1 MLLNDRY
8 LLVRQLRKGG
18 CAATSLAEDQYLPSR
33 RKCVIKQFKPS
44 NGNATASLEIRAKFK
59 KEAEVLEILGKHEL
73 IPELYAVF
81 EENAEL
87 YIVQEW
93 IDGLTLTDKIM
104 LDGALDAD
112 FVRDFLVCVLSVLE
126 FVHSNNIIHRDIKP
140 ENIILRES
148 DGMPVLI
155 DFGVIKDLD
164 ETIIANHS
172 NSCGTSVG
180 SRGYSSPEQF
190 AGHTTYSND
199 LFSLGMVAIFLL
211 TGKNPTTFIDEVS
224 GIVRWWPTI
233 KNWEHID
240 KHLFNTLNKAV
251 KSSAKERFSSAR
263 EMKNSLYNSTPRHC
277 AIFAAHIHTPFMWKL
292 RGDFRSELVV
302 SDYDE
307 SMKLHSEDS
316 GIFQRGKHWTIDR
329 RISAKLSQ

>member
-8 LLVRQLRKGG
+8 LLVRELRQGG
-18 CAATSLAEDQYLPSR
+18 CAATLLAEDQYLPSR

-44 NGNATASLEIRAKFK
+44 CGNATAALEIRAKFE
-59 KEAEVLEILGKHEL
+59 KEAEVLEVLGRHEL

-87 YIVQEW
+87 YIVQQW
-93 IDGLTLTDKIM
+93 IEGLTLGDKIV
-104 LDGALDAD
+104 LAGAQDAD

-126 FVHSNNIIHRDIKP
+126 FVHSNKIIHRDIKP
-140 ENIILRES
+140 ENIILRDS

-155 DFGVIKDLD
+155 DFGVMKDLD

-172 NSCGTSVG
+172 NSFGTSVG

-190 AGHTTYSND
+190 AGNTTYSND

-211 TGKNPTTFIDEVS
+211 TGKNPTTLIDEVD
-224 GIVRWWPTI
+224 GVVRWWPTI
-233 KNWEHID
+233 QNWECID
-240 KHLFNTLNKAV
+240 KHLFNTINKAINL
-251 KSSAKERFSSAR
+251 SAKERFSNAR

-277 AIFAAHIHTPFMWKL
+277 AIFAPHIHTPFMWKL
-292 RGDFRSELVV
+292 RGDFRSVLMK

-307 SMKLHSEDS
+307 AMKLYPEDS
-316 GIFQRGKHWTIDR
+316 GSFHRGKYWTV
-329 RISAKLSQ
+329 A

>member
-1 MLLNDRY
+1 MLLNGRY
-8 LLVRQLRKGG
+8 LLVRQLRRGG

-44 NGNATASLEIRAKFK
+44 SGNATAALEIRAKFK
-59 KEAEVLEILGKHEL
+59 KEAEVLEVLGKHEL

-81 EENAEL
+81 EEGSEL
-87 YIVQEW
+87 YIVQQW
-93 IDGLTLTDKIM
+93 IEGLTLGDKIKQA
-104 LDGALDAD
+104 GALDAD
-112 FVRDFLVCVLSVLE
+112 FVRDFLVCVLAVLE

-155 DFGVIKDLD
+155 DFGVIKDLE
-164 ETIIANHS
+164 ETIIGNGS

-180 SRGYSSPEQF
+180 SKGYSPPEQF
-190 AGHTTYSND
+190 AGHATYSND

-211 TGKNPTTFIDEVS
+211 TGKNPTTFIDEVT
-224 GIVRWWPTI
+224 GVIRWWPTVQ
-233 KNWEHID
+233 NWEHID
-240 KHLFNTLNKAV
+240 RNLFNTINKAV
-251 KSSAKERFSSAR
+251 KLPASERFSNAR

-277 AIFAAHIHTPFMWKL
+277 TVFAPHIHTPFMWKI
-292 RGDFRSELVV
+292 RGDFRAELLI

-307 SMKLHSEDS
+307 AMKLHSEDS
-316 GIFQRGKHWTIDR
+316 GIFQRGKHW
-329 RISAKLSQ
+329 AVG